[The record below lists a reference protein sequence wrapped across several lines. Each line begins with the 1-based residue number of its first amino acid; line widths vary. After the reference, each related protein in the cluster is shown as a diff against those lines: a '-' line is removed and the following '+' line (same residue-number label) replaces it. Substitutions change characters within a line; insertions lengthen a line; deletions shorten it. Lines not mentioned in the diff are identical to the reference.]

1 MSAMAGDDQWIRPPG
16 MLAVQRAFPSSSDAP
31 AGAAAVG
38 QLTATTANAA
48 ETHIARAPDRDM
60 PRRYPQREPRDPPG
74 ARGGGGACGRQAR
87 RAAGPPRA
95 SRPRRKWKREA
106 AAQRG
111 SVGSEEEL
119 QHVVGGGGGDRKRT
133 RLSSS
138 H

>member
-48 ETHIARAPDRDM
+48 ETHLARAPDRDM

-74 ARGGGGACGRQAR
+74 ARGGGGACGRR
-87 RAAGPPRA
+87 
-95 SRPRRKWKREA
+95 
-106 AAQRG
+106 
-111 SVGSEEEL
+111 SEERR
-119 QHVVGGGGGDRKRT
+119 VGTERVSTCRSRWSTHHQKKSKHNSQSNATPRIQP
-133 RLSSS
+133 
-138 H
+138 